1 MRNMT
6 RTFSY
11 NHTVCSSI
19 VLLAIAGAPQ
29 VLAQA
34 GSAGSA
40 GSLISGEQESPA
52 GTQAGGEGAGQP
64 AGGTLEVGEDDLVTF
79 SAFSEPMELSELV
92 DMVAS
97 ILEINVSIDPQ
108 LSGKVMFNSGFSVPR
123 DQLLD
128 TLNALLEQ
136 QGYLLTQ
143 DPRTRF
149 YAVVSQSDVPI
160 VLDSQLATTRLIPT
174 QGIRPSALRDA
185 ISTALGGGGGRP
197 GGSTDRIAYIDDAGL
212 IVVTAAPGRI
222 EQVQAIV
229 DAIISEYLSMRYV
242 SFELQ
247 YIAAPV
253 AREHILEVV
262 TGQQQDTQVQRPG
275 APPQAP
281 GGVGGSLDSIPERL
295 RIDPQGNALLF
306 RGRSDE
312 IVQIQEWLAL
322 IDKPSSLSHKRFFT
336 GSATMSVAQFASAQ
350 GLGEVVSFSDFAR
363 EQVGPGRGTQVNPQ
377 NLPGSLTPTIR
388 GGPVLV
394 VDEDRGFIIHYATP
408 SQHRALE
415 QLVEQL
421 DAPSEEIVIRAYKLE
436 HAVAGEVADLLSGI
450 LQEQQIRR
458 DETGSLLPQN
468 QPGGGNQRSPRR
480 PSPVNPDEERENP
493 DEIRVE
499 SSADEVFVVADESHN
514 QVLVKASLRQQRE
527 VAKLIEK
534 IDLRQAQVYLDVK
547 IVTISNTD
555 DFRLAVESQL
565 INAGGQPVGQTNFGL
580 GSAGANG
587 ILDPRTVNPGLS
599 GLTTAVILSD
609 QVPFVLN
616 AIQSVTDAR
625 LEANPTLL
633 VNDNSEGSIQDIRVE
648 PFQTRTI
655 GDISESITAD
665 EREAGTTV
673 TVTPRISSGG
683 YLSLEYEIEFSN
695 FVGTG
700 TEFLPPPSVERIVSS
715 TASIPTD
722 STMVLGGIVTTE
734 GSETVVKVPI
744 VGDIPIIGH
753 LFRDTSIRKN
763 DSLLYIFIT
772 PRILSDRNFAGH
784 RLIAEGP
791 MKIADIEPDAPAVEP
806 SLIPILERR
815 VTAPAGQAPPVDL
828 EEGAGG

>member
-1 MRNMT
+1 MRKTT
-6 RTFSY
+6 RTFPY
-11 NHTVCSSI
+11 KIPLYSSI
-19 VLLAIAGAPQ
+19 VVLLAVAGTPQ
-29 VLAQA
+29 ALAQA
-34 GSAGSA
+34 GSAGSV
-40 GSLISGEQESPA
+40 ISGEQAGPA
-52 GTQAGGEGAGQP
+52 QPQTGGTGAGQP
-64 AGGTLEVGEDDLVTF
+64 EGGTLEVGEDDLVTF
-79 SAFSEPMELSELV
+79 SAFSEPMELGELV

-143 DPRTRF
+143 DPRTQF

-185 ISTALGGGGGRP
+185 ISTALGSGGGRS

-262 TGQQQDTQVQRPG
+262 TGQQQNTQQVQRPG

-281 GGVGGSLDSIPERL
+281 GGGVGGSLDSIPERL

-336 GSATMSVAQFASAQ
+336 GSATMSVARFASAQ

-436 HAVAGEVADLLSGI
+436 HAVASEVADLLSGI

-468 QPGGGNQRSPRR
+468 QPGGGNRRSPRR

-534 IDLRQAQVYLDVK
+534 IDLRQAQVFLDVK
-547 IVTISNTD
+547 IVSISDSDT
-555 DFRLAVESQL
+555 FRLAVESQL

-580 GSAGANG
+580 SSPGANG
-587 ILDPRTVNPGLS
+587 ILDPRVVSPGLG

-616 AIQSVTDAR
+616 AIQTVTDAKV
-625 LEANPTLL
+625 LANPTLL
-633 VNDNSEGSIQDIRVE
+633 VNDNAEGSIDDVRQE
-648 PFQTRTI
+648 PFTVRTI
-655 GDISESITAD
+655 GDGGV
-665 EREAGTTV
+665 ERQSTEFAEAGTTV

-683 YLSLEYEIEFSN
+683 YLTLEYEIDFSN
-695 FVGTG
+695 FIGEG
-700 TEFLPPPSVERIVSS
+700 DPPPINRRVVNSV
-715 TASIPTD
+715 ASLPTD
-722 STMVLGGIVTTE
+722 STMVLGGI
-734 GSETVVKVPI
+734 SIDNRLNTVVKVPF
-744 VGDIPIIGH
+744 VGDIPLVGH
-753 LFRDTSIRKN
+753 LFRDTSQTRSN
-763 DSLLYIFIT
+763 SLLYIFIT
-772 PRILSDRNFAGH
+772 PKILRDRSFAGH

-815 VTAPAGQAPPVDL
+815 GPVPTGQSPPVDL
-828 EEGAGG
+828 EEGMGG

>member
-11 NHTVCSSI
+11 NTAVRSSI
-19 VLLAIAGAPQ
+19 ALLLALSGSPQALGQVGVGESGAP
-29 VLAQA
+29 VEARTGGL
-34 GSAGSA
+34 GT
-40 GSLISGEQESPA
+40 EQP
-52 GTQAGGEGAGQP
+52 GAV
-64 AGGTLEVGEDDLVTF
+64 EVGDDDLVTF
-79 SAFSEPMELSELV
+79 SAFSEPMELAELV

-108 LSGKVMFNSGFSVPR
+108 LSGQVMFNSGFSVAR
-123 DQLLD
+123 DQLLE

-149 YAVVSQSDVPI
+149 YAVVSRSDVPI

-174 QGIRPSALRDA
+174 QGIRPSALREA
-185 ISTALGGGGGRP
+185 ISIALGDSGRQ
-197 GGSTDRIAYIDDAGL
+197 GVSTNRIAYIDDAGL
-212 IVVTAAPGRI
+212 IVVTASPGRI

-262 TGQQQDTQVQRPG
+262 TGQQQDTQQTQRPG
-275 APPQAP
+275 APAVSVR
-281 GGVGGSLDSIPERL
+281 GTGSLDSIPERL

-350 GLGEVVSFSDFAR
+350 GLGEVVTFGDIAR
-363 EQVGPGRGTQVNPQ
+363 EQSPRGRGTQVNPQ
-377 NLPGSLTPTIR
+377 NLPGSIAPTIR

-436 HAVAGEVADLLSGI
+436 HAVASEVADLLRGI
-450 LQEQQIRR
+450 LQEQQVRR

-468 QPGGGNQRSPRR
+468 QPGGSNRRGARR
-480 PSPVNPDEERENP
+480 PSPVNPDAQRENP

-499 SSADEVFVVADESHN
+499 SSADEVFVVADEAHN

-534 IDLRQAQVYLDVK
+534 IDLRQAQVFLDVK
-547 IVTISNTD
+547 IVSISDSDT
-555 DFRLAVESQL
+555 FRLAVESQL
-565 INAGGQPVGQTNFGL
+565 INAGGQPIGQTNFGL
-580 GSAGANG
+580 SSPGANG
-587 ILDPRTVNPGLS
+587 ILDPRVVSPGLG

-616 AIQSVTDAR
+616 AIQSVTDAKV
-625 LEANPTLL
+625 LANPTLL
-633 VNDNSEGSIQDIRVE
+633 VNDNAEGSIDDVRQE
-648 PFQTRTI
+648 PFTVRTI
-655 GDISESITAD
+655 GDGGV
-665 EREAGTTV
+665 ERQSTEFAEAGTTV

-683 YLSLEYEIEFSN
+683 YLTLEYEIDFSN
-695 FVGTG
+695 FIGEG
-700 TEFLPPPSVERIVSS
+700 DPPPINRRIVNSV
-715 TASIPTD
+715 ASLPTD
-722 STMVLGGIVTTE
+722 STMVLGGI
-734 GSETVVKVPI
+734 SIDNRLNTVVKVPF
-744 VGDIPIIGH
+744 VGDIPLVGH
-753 LFRDTSIRKN
+753 LFRDTSQTRSK
-763 DSLLYIFIT
+763 SLLYIFIT
-772 PRILSDRNFAGH
+772 PKILRDRSFAGH

-791 MKIADIEPDAPAVEP
+791 LKIAEIEPDAPEVEP

-815 VTAPAGQAPPVDL
+815 SGPPAGEAPPVRL
-828 EEGAGG
+828 EEGVGG